1 MFKKPSERA
10 ETSVSIGLAE
20 PLHRTDSRVPAD
32 QQNEQPPVSR
42 ASARLLLDL
51 ARSHESTEPERA
63 RVLVQQAR
71 AVARAE
77 SDRVVEAEA
86 LYRLASLAHYDGHPG
101 DAFALA
107 VEARDFAMQH
117 DMPLVVAWS
126 LNLIGL
132 VHTNSGNHSEALEC
146 CLQALDCYRGTDHR
160 VDEGNMLNTIA
171 AIHHELGDT
180 DRAIVNYEAAMTANA
195 ALDRPDF
202 DAITLANV
210 ASLRAERGEFD
221 VAVEIGERAL
231 ELCRL
236 HAPGFMP
243 EVLAS
248 LANSHGGRG
257 DFAQARGLLDAALAL
272 LDASSV
278 SFDDGVRAEVELAY
292 GRVEMRSGD
301 HVAAIAH
308 LDRAVVLAEAIDA
321 KLIALSTHGALAEC
335 HKSTGAFETAVH
347 HLERKFDLN
356 QAIFNEGTDVR
367 IKTLQVAHEAEEA
380 RQQAEILRLRTSE
393 LEGLVEGRT
402 TELESFQL
410 EALERLAILGEF
422 RDTDTG
428 EHTVRVGDM
437 CADIAHLLGQ
447 ESAWAERLRLAARL
461 HDIGKVA
468 IPDAILLKP
477 GPLTP
482 AEFEI
487 MKTHTTVGAR
497 ILSGSNSP
505 LVRLAEEVALNHHER
520 WDGTGYPRALGGT
533 AVPLSGRI
541 CAVADVF
548 DALTSERVYKR
559 AWSVPDA
566 VRYIARAAG
575 TQFDPMVVDAFV
587 RIAAERFGV
596 DATEPRT
603 SADAS
608 R

>member
-1 MFKKPSERA
+1 MHIA
-10 ETSVSIGLAE
+10 EQQQGAGSAAQS
-20 PLHRTDSRVPAD
+20 SR
-32 QQNEQPPVSR
+32 SH

-51 ARSHESTEPERA
+51 ARTHEATEPERA
-63 RVLVQQAR
+63 RTLVQQAR
-71 AVARAE
+71 ALARADG
-77 SDRVVEAEA
+77 DRQGEAES
-86 LYRLASLAHYDGHPG
+86 LYRLASLAHYDGQPG

-107 VEARDFAMQH
+107 VEARDFAMAH
-117 DMPLVVAWS
+117 DVPLVLAWS

-132 VHTNSGNHSEALEC
+132 VHTNSGNHSEALSC

-160 VDEGNMLNTIA
+160 VDEGNILNTIA
-171 AIHHELGDT
+171 TIHHELGDT

-195 ALDRPDF
+195 ELNRPDF

-210 ASLRAERGEFD
+210 ASLRAERGEYD
-221 VAVEIGERAL
+221 VAIEIGERAL

-236 HAPGFMP
+236 HAPGFLP

-248 LANSHGGRG
+248 LAESYGGRS
-257 DFAQARGLLDAALAL
+257 DFSNARVLLEAALAM

-278 SFDDGVRAEVELAY
+278 NFDDAVRAGVELAF
-292 GRVEMRSGD
+292 GRVEMSAGE
-301 HVAAIAH
+301 HATAIVH
-308 LDRAVVLAEAIDA
+308 LDRALGLAEVIGAKPVALAAHGVLAE
-321 KLIALSTHGALAEC
+321 S
-335 HKSTGAFETAVH
+335 HKAVGDFERAVI
-347 HLERKFDLN
+347 HLERKFEVN
-356 QAIFNEGTDVR
+356 QQMFNEGTDIR
-367 IKTLQVAHEAEEA
+367 IKTLQIAHEAEEA

-393 LEGLVEGRT
+393 LEGLVAGRT
-402 TELESFQL
+402 TELEQFQL

-437 CADIAHLLGQ
+437 CAEIAHLLGQ
-447 ESAWAERLRLAARL
+447 DPVWSERLRLAARL

-468 IPDAILLKP
+468 IPDSILLKP

-482 AEFEI
+482 AEFEV
-487 MKTHTTVGAR
+487 MKTHTTLGAR

-520 WDGTGYPRALGGT
+520 WDGTGYPNAIGGT
-533 AVPLSGRI
+533 EVPMSGRI

-548 DALTSERVYKR
+548 DALTSERVYKK

-575 TQFDPMVVDAFV
+575 TQFDPQVVEAFV
-587 RIAAERFGV
+587 RIAEERFGARV
-596 DATEPRT
+596 
-603 SADAS
+603 
-608 R
+608 

>member
-1 MFKKPSERA
+1 MHIA
-10 ETSVSIGLAE
+10 EQQQGAGSAAQS
-20 PLHRTDSRVPAD
+20 SR
-32 QQNEQPPVSR
+32 SH

-51 ARSHESTEPERA
+51 ARTHEATEPERA
-63 RVLVQQAR
+63 RTLVQQAR
-71 AVARAE
+71 ALARADG
-77 SDRVVEAEA
+77 DRQGEAES
-86 LYRLASLAHYDGHPG
+86 LYRLASLAHYDGQPG

-107 VEARDFAMQH
+107 VEARDFSMAH
-117 DMPLVVAWS
+117 DVPLVLAWS

-132 VHTNSGNHSEALEC
+132 VHTNSGNHSEALSC

-160 VDEGNMLNTIA
+160 VDEGNILNTIA
-171 AIHHELGDT
+171 TIHHELGDT

-195 ALDRPDF
+195 ELNRPDF

-210 ASLRAERGEFD
+210 ASLRAERGEYD
-221 VAVEIGERAL
+221 VAIEIGERAL

-236 HAPGFMP
+236 HAPGFLP

-248 LANSHGGRG
+248 LAESYGGRS
-257 DFAQARGLLDAALAL
+257 DFSNARVLLEAALAM

-278 SFDDGVRAEVELAY
+278 NFDDAVRAGVELAF
-292 GRVEMRSGD
+292 GRVEMSAGE
-301 HVAAIAH
+301 HATAIVH
-308 LDRAVVLAEAIDA
+308 LDRALGLAEVIGAKPVALAAHGVLAE
-321 KLIALSTHGALAEC
+321 S
-335 HKSTGAFETAVH
+335 HKAVGDFERAVI
-347 HLERKFDLN
+347 HLERKFEVN
-356 QAIFNEGTDVR
+356 QQMFNEGTDIR
-367 IKTLQVAHEAEEA
+367 IKTLQIAHEAEEA

-393 LEGLVEGRT
+393 LEGLVAGRT
-402 TELESFQL
+402 TELEQFQL

-437 CADIAHLLGQ
+437 CAEIAHLLGQ
-447 ESAWAERLRLAARL
+447 DPVWSERLRLAARL

-468 IPDAILLKP
+468 IPDSILLKP

-482 AEFEI
+482 AEFEV
-487 MKTHTTVGAR
+487 MKTHTTLGAR

-520 WDGTGYPRALGGT
+520 WDGTGYPNAIGGT
-533 AVPLSGRI
+533 EVPMSGRI

-548 DALTSERVYKR
+548 DALTSERVYKK

-575 TQFDPMVVDAFV
+575 TQFDPQVVEAFV
-587 RIAAERFGV
+587 RIAEERFGARV
-596 DATEPRT
+596 
-603 SADAS
+603 
-608 R
+608 

>member
-1 MFKKPSERA
+1 MQFA
-10 ETSVSIGLAE
+10 QQQ
-20 PLHRTDSRVPAD
+20 HTDASPTR
-32 QQNEQPPVSR
+32 SR

-51 ARSHESTEPERA
+51 SRTHEATEPDRA
-63 RVLVQQAR
+63 RTLVQQAR
-71 AVARAE
+71 ALARADG
-77 SDRVVEAEA
+77 DRHCEAEA
-86 LYRLASLAHYDGHPG
+86 LYRLASLAHYDGQPG

-107 VEARDFAMQH
+107 VEARDFAMTH
-117 DMPLVVAWS
+117 DAPVVTAWA

-132 VHTNSGNHSEALEC
+132 VHTNSGNHSEALSC

-160 VDEGNMLNTIA
+160 VDEGNILNTIA
-171 AIHHELGDT
+171 TIHHELGDT
-180 DRAIVNYEAAMTANA
+180 DRAIMNYEAAMTANA
-195 ALDRPDF
+195 QLNRPDF

-210 ASLRAERGEFD
+210 ASLRAERGEYD
-221 VAVEIGERAL
+221 VAIEIGERAL

-236 HAPGFMP
+236 HAPGFLP

-248 LANSHGGRG
+248 LAGSYSGRG
-257 DFAQARGLLDAALAL
+257 DVTKAHVLLDAALAM

-278 SFDDGVRAEVELAY
+278 SFDDAVRAGVELAY
-292 GRVEMRSGD
+292 GRVDMSAGD
-301 HVAAIAH
+301 HLDAIAH
-308 LDRAVVLAEAIDA
+308 LDRALGLAEVIGA
-321 KLIALSTHGALAEC
+321 KPVAFAAHGVLAEC
-335 HKSTGAFETAVH
+335 HKAIGDFERAVV
-347 HLERKFDLN
+347 HLERKFEVN
-356 QAIFNEGTDVR
+356 QQMFNEGTDIR
-367 IKTLQVAHEAEEA
+367 IKTLQIAHEAEES

-402 TELESFQL
+402 TELEQFQL

-428 EHTVRVGDM
+428 EHTARVGDM
-437 CADIAHLLGQ
+437 CAEIAGLLGQ
-447 ESAWAERLRLAARL
+447 EPEWTERLRLAARL

-468 IPDAILLKP
+468 IPDSILLKP

-482 AEFEI
+482 AEFEV

-520 WDGTGYPRALGGT
+520 WDGTGYPNAIGGT
-533 AVPLSGRI
+533 DVPLSGRI

-548 DALTSERVYKR
+548 DALTSERVYKK

-575 TQFDPMVVDAFV
+575 TQFDPRVVEAFV
-587 RIAAERFGV
+587 RIAEERFDV
-596 DATEPRT
+596 RI
-603 SADAS
+603 
-608 R
+608 

>member
-1 MFKKPSERA
+1 MRA
-10 ETSVSIGLAE
+10 EERTESAPTS
-20 PLHRTDSRVPAD
+20 H
-32 QQNEQPPVSR
+32 

-51 ARSHESTEPERA
+51 SRSRESTEPDRA

-71 AVARAE
+71 ALARAE
-77 SDRVVEAEA
+77 GDRPVEAEA
-86 LYRLASLAHYDGHPG
+86 LYRLASLAHYDGQPG

-107 VEARDFAMQH
+107 VEARDYAMEH
-117 DMPLVVAWS
+117 DIPLVLAWS

-146 CLQALDCYRGTDHR
+146 CLQALDCYRGTGHR
-160 VDEGNMLNTIA
+160 VDEGNILNTIA

-231 ELCRL
+231 ELSRA
-236 HAPGFMP
+236 HAPGFLP

-248 LANSHGGRG
+248 LAISHGGRG
-257 DFAQARGLLDAALAL
+257 DHAEARGLLDAALAML
-272 LDASSV
+272 AASSV
-278 SFDDGVRAEVELAY
+278 SFDDAVRAEVELAY
-292 GRVEMRSGD
+292 GKVEIGAGNRR
-301 HVAAIAH
+301 AAVPH
-308 LDRAVVLAEAIDA
+308 LDRALELAEAIDA
-321 KLIALSTHGALAEC
+321 KPIALVAHGLSADC
-335 HKSTGAFETAVH
+335 HKSLGQYVEAVH
-347 HLERKFDLN
+347 HLERRFEVN
-356 QAIFNEGTDVR
+356 QQIFNEGTDIR
-367 IKTLQVAHEAEEA
+367 IRTLQVAHEAEEA

-447 ESAWAERLRLAARL
+447 EPAWAERLRLAARL

-482 AEFEI
+482 AEFEV

-533 AVPLSGRI
+533 NVPLSGRI

-575 TQFDPMVVDAFV
+575 TQFDPAVVDAFV

-596 DATEPRT
+596 GDSRASVE
-603 SADAS
+603 AS

>member
-1 MFKKPSERA
+1 MHIA
-10 ETSVSIGLAE
+10 EQQQGAGSAAQS
-20 PLHRTDSRVPAD
+20 SR
-32 QQNEQPPVSR
+32 SH

-51 ARSHESTEPERA
+51 ARTHEATEPERA
-63 RVLVQQAR
+63 RTLVQQAR
-71 AVARAE
+71 ALARADG
-77 SDRVVEAEA
+77 DRQGEAES
-86 LYRLASLAHYDGHPG
+86 LYRLASLAHYDGQPG

-107 VEARDFAMQH
+107 VEARDFAMAH
-117 DMPLVVAWS
+117 DVPLVLAWS

-132 VHTNSGNHSEALEC
+132 VHTNSGNHSEALSC

-160 VDEGNMLNTIA
+160 VDEGNILNTIA
-171 AIHHELGDT
+171 TIHHELGDT

-195 ALDRPDF
+195 ELNRPDF

-210 ASLRAERGEFD
+210 ASLRAERGEYD
-221 VAVEIGERAL
+221 VAIEIGERAL

-236 HAPGFMP
+236 HAPGFLP

-248 LANSHGGRG
+248 LAESYGGRS
-257 DFAQARGLLDAALAL
+257 DFSNARVLLEAAVAV

-278 SFDDGVRAEVELAY
+278 NFDDAVRAGVELAF
-292 GRVEMRSGD
+292 GRVEMSAGE
-301 HVAAIAH
+301 HATAIVH
-308 LDRAVVLAEAIDA
+308 LDRALGLAEVIGAKPVALAAHGVLAE
-321 KLIALSTHGALAEC
+321 S
-335 HKSTGAFETAVH
+335 HKAVGDFARAVI
-347 HLERKFDLN
+347 HLERKFEVN
-356 QAIFNEGTDVR
+356 QQMFNEGTDIR
-367 IKTLQVAHEAEEA
+367 IKTLQIAHEAEEA

-393 LEGLVEGRT
+393 LEGLVAGRT
-402 TELESFQL
+402 TELEQFQL

-437 CADIAHLLGQ
+437 CAEIAHLLGQ
-447 ESAWAERLRLAARL
+447 DPVWSERLRLAARL

-468 IPDAILLKP
+468 IPDSILLKP

-482 AEFEI
+482 AEFEV
-487 MKTHTTVGAR
+487 MKTHTTLGAR

-520 WDGTGYPRALGGT
+520 WDGTGYPNAIGGT
-533 AVPLSGRI
+533 EVPMSGRI

-548 DALTSERVYKR
+548 DALTSERVYKK

-575 TQFDPMVVDAFV
+575 TQFDPQVVEAFV
-587 RIAAERFGV
+587 RIAEERFGARV
-596 DATEPRT
+596 
-603 SADAS
+603 
-608 R
+608 

>member
-1 MFKKPSERA
+1 MHIA
-10 ETSVSIGLAE
+10 EQQQGAGSAAQS
-20 PLHRTDSRVPAD
+20 SR
-32 QQNEQPPVSR
+32 SH

-51 ARSHESTEPERA
+51 ARTHEATEPERS
-63 RVLVQQAR
+63 RTLVQQAR
-71 AVARAE
+71 ALARADG
-77 SDRVVEAEA
+77 DRQGEAES
-86 LYRLASLAHYDGHPG
+86 LYRLASLAHYDGQPG

-107 VEARDFAMQH
+107 VEARDFAMTH
-117 DMPLVVAWS
+117 DVPLVLAWS

-132 VHTNSGNHSEALEC
+132 VHTNSGNHSEALSC

-160 VDEGNMLNTIA
+160 VDEGNILNTIA
-171 AIHHELGDT
+171 TIHHELGDT

-195 ALDRPDF
+195 ELNRPDF

-210 ASLRAERGEFD
+210 ASLRAERGEYD
-221 VAVEIGERAL
+221 VAIEIGERAL

-236 HAPGFMP
+236 HAPGFLP

-248 LANSHGGRG
+248 LAESYGGRS
-257 DFAQARGLLDAALAL
+257 DFSNARVLLEAALAM

-278 SFDDGVRAEVELAY
+278 NFDDAVRAGVELAF
-292 GRVEMRSGD
+292 GRVEMSAGE
-301 HVAAIAH
+301 HATAIVH
-308 LDRAVVLAEAIDA
+308 LDRALGLAEVIGAKPVALAAHGVLAE
-321 KLIALSTHGALAEC
+321 S
-335 HKSTGAFETAVH
+335 HKAVGDFERAVI
-347 HLERKFDLN
+347 HLERKFEVN
-356 QAIFNEGTDVR
+356 QQMFNEGTDIR
-367 IKTLQVAHEAEEA
+367 IKTLQIAHEAEEA

-393 LEGLVEGRT
+393 LEGLVAGRT
-402 TELESFQL
+402 TELEQFQL

-437 CADIAHLLGQ
+437 CAEIAHLLGQ
-447 ESAWAERLRLAARL
+447 DPVWSERLRLAARL

-468 IPDAILLKP
+468 IPDSILLKP

-482 AEFEI
+482 AEFEV
-487 MKTHTTVGAR
+487 MKTHTTLGAR

-520 WDGTGYPRALGGT
+520 WDGTGYPNAIGGT
-533 AVPLSGRI
+533 EVPMSGRI

-548 DALTSERVYKR
+548 DALTSERVYKK

-575 TQFDPMVVDAFV
+575 TQFDPQVVEAFV
-587 RIAAERFGV
+587 RIVEER
-596 DATEPRT
+596 AIR
-603 SADAS
+603 
-608 R
+608 